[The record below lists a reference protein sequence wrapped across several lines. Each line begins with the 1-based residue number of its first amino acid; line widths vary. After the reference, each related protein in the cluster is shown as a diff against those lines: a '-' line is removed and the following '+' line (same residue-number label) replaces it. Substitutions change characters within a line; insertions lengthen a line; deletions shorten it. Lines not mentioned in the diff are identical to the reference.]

1 MSSLQACFM
10 RFNRLFAS
18 RAATLGAGL
27 GVGLGAG
34 LALFLTAGQL
44 AAGQLAAGQLVLLG
58 GQAEQ
63 GRLMVFSCAPGCAA
77 QLDEAPLFIDLGGR
91 FVIGFH
97 RDDSQPRQLQ
107 VSWPDGRQES
117 RLITPAPRRYKIQ
130 RIDGLPEK
138 FVTPS
143 EAVLARIRADADNVR
158 RARQQITEQDDFIR
172 NGFDWPAKGRITGI
186 YGSQRILNGQPRQ
199 PHYGIDIA
207 LARGTPVRA
216 AAAGRV
222 VLADDLYFTGWT
234 VILDHGHG
242 VSSTYS
248 HLQETAV
255 KTGQQLARGAV
266 LGLSG
271 STGRSTG
278 PHLDWRVNWLDKRLD
293 PQKITGRPA
302 DWAAGAGQA
311 AD

>member
-1 MSSLQACFM
+1 MSSIQACLM
-10 RFNRLFAS
+10 RFIRFFARQACPLAS
-18 RAATLGAGL
+18 S
-27 GVGLGAG
+27 
-34 LALFLTAGQL
+34 LALLL
-44 AAGQLAAGQLVLLG
+44 AAGQPLAAAELVRLG

-63 GRLMVFSCAPGCAA
+63 GGLMIFSCAPGCSAW
-77 QLDEAPLFIDLGGR
+77 LDEAPLFIDTAGR

-97 RDDSQPRQLQ
+97 RDDSQPRQLRI
-107 VSWPDGRQES
+107 SWPDGKQES
-117 RLITPAPRRYKIQ
+117 RLITAAPRRYKIQ

-138 FVTPS
+138 FVTPA
-143 EAVLARIRADADNVR
+143 EAVLARIRADADRVR
-158 RARQQITEQDDFIR
+158 RARQQMTEQDDFIR
-172 NGFDWPAKGRITGI
+172 HGFDWPAAGRITGI

-207 LARGTPVRA
+207 LPSGTKVRA

-222 VLADDLYFTGWT
+222 VLAADLYFTGWT

-248 HLQETAV
+248 HLQKAAV
-255 KTGQQLARGAV
+255 TSGQQLPRGAV

-278 PHLDWRVNWLDKRLD
+278 PHLDWRINWLDKRLD

-302 DWAAGAGQA
+302 DWPVDATEI

>member
-1 MSSLQACFM
+1 MSSIQACLM
-10 RFNRLFAS
+10 RFNSFFAIL
-18 RAATLGAGL
+18 TCCLTIGL
-27 GVGLGAG
+27 SP
-34 LALFLTAGQL
+34 ALVAEE
-44 AAGQLAAGQLVLLG
+44 LVLLG

-63 GRLMVFSCAPGCAA
+63 GGLMIFSCAPGCSAS
-77 QLDEAPLFIDLGGR
+77 LDDAPLFVDAAGH

-97 RDDSQPRQLQ
+97 RDDTQPRHLQL
-107 VSWPDGRQES
+107 SWPDGRQES
-117 RLITPAPRRYKIQ
+117 RTLTPAPRRYQIQ
-130 RIDGLPEK
+130 RIDGLPQK

-143 EAVLARIRADADNVR
+143 EAVLARIRAEADQVR
-158 RARQQITEQDDFIR
+158 RARRILSEQDDFIR
-172 NGFDWPAKGRITGI
+172 QGFGWPAKGRITGI

-207 LARGTPVRA
+207 LASGTPVRA

-222 VLADDLYFTGWT
+222 TLAADLYFTGWT

-255 KTGQQLARGAV
+255 KTGQQLPRGEV

-278 PHLDWRVNWLDKRLD
+278 PHLDWRINWLDKRLD
-293 PQKITGRPA
+293 PQKITGLPA
-302 DWAAGAGQA
+302 GWAS